1 MLDEGA
7 AVVREEGLGAVA
19 EAGAG
24 AGGEEKTPDGG
35 VLHGSSTL
43 QTARPGAHLP
53 DSSAQPRP
61 LGWRKSSYSGQTAQE
76 CVEVA
81 PLGGAV
87 GTRDSKDVCLG
98 HLAIP
103 ASSWSVLT
111 AAIKR

>member
-1 MLDEGA
+1 MN
-7 AVVREEGLGAVA
+7 
-19 EAGAG
+19 
-24 AGGEEKTPDGG
+24 K
-35 VLHGSSTL
+35 
-43 QTARPGAHLP
+43 
-53 DSSAQPRP
+53 AQPRP

-87 GTRDSKDVCLG
+87 GTRDSKDVNLG
-98 HLAIP
+98 HLAIC